1 MQLKMQDILGFTA
14 FYDTVKSQKLSM
26 KTAYRLAQLA
36 KAVDGE
42 LQFYREKLQTI
53 VQEFGEMDEN
63 GQPVPTADGNGIKL
77 RPGTEAECFIAMKE
91 LQEIEVTLP
100 DIKFHIEDF
109 GDVELSTAEIGTVLP
124 FIEE

>member
-1 MQLKMQDILGFTA
+1 
-14 FYDTVKSQKLSM
+14 M

-36 KAVDGE
+36 KAVEGE

-53 VQEFGEMDEN
+53 VQQFGELDEN

-77 RPGTEAECFIAMKE
+77 RPGTETECFAAMSE
-91 LQEIEVTLP
+91 LQNFEVELP

-109 GDVELSTAEIGTVLP
+109 GNIELSSTEMVAVLP